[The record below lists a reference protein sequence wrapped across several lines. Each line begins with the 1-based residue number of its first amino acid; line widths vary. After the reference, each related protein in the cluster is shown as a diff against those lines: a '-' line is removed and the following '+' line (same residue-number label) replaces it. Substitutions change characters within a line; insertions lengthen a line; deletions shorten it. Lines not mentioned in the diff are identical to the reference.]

1 MNLPT
6 IIQGK
11 QITPEIIEWIKSLM
25 SKHPEWHRSRL
36 SLEICKQWN
45 WNASNARPKD
55 MACRTML
62 LKLERLGYLKLPPA
76 RKASGGNHY
85 KNKTPVDHPTDPISC
100 PLQNL
105 TPLRIEIVSVKTNPL
120 FKYLLDQYHYLGFTG
135 AVGENMKYLV
145 YDRHDRLLACSLF
158 GAAAWKSAARD
169 NFIGW
174 TADKR
179 KEHLQFVAG
188 NMRFLILPW
197 IQVSHL
203 ASHILGRIVRRV
215 SQDWLLK
222 YGHPLHLLETFVEQ
236 TRFRGTC
243 YKAANWRCVGQ
254 TQGRSRNDRYHT
266 YQVPVKDVYLYPLTK
281 YFRKELSG
289 EPRRDIK
296 SL

>member
-11 QITPEIIEWIKSLM
+11 QITPEIIDWIKSLM
-25 SKHPEWHRSRL
+25 SEHPEWHRSRL
-36 SLEICKQWN
+36 SLEICKHWDWTALN
-45 WNASNARPKD
+45 GRPKN

-62 LKLERLGYLKLPPA
+62 LKLERLGYLKLPPS

-85 KNKTPVDHPTDPISC
+85 KNKTPVDHLTDPISC
-100 PLQNL
+100 SLQEL
-105 TPLRIEIVSVKTNPL
+105 TPLRIEIVSVKSNPL

-135 AVGENMKYLV
+135 TVGENMKYLV

-158 GAAAWKSAARD
+158 GAAAWKSASRD
-169 NFIGW
+169 KFIGW
-174 TADKR
+174 TSDQR
-179 KEHLQFVAG
+179 KEHLPFLAG

-197 IQVSHL
+197 VQVSHL
-203 ASHILGRIVRRV
+203 ASHILGRVVRRV
-215 SQDWLLK
+215 SQDWILK

-243 YKAANWRCVGQ
+243 YKAANWRYAGQ

-281 YFRKELSG
+281 HFRKELTR
-289 EPRRDIK
+289 EP
-296 SL
+296 